1 MKITIGY
8 IYPKLLNMFG
18 DIGNIT
24 ALKKRCEWRNIEVC
38 VKEFHTGDEI
48 DLTDIDILYLGGG
61 GERETLISLENLM
74 NCKET
79 LKNFVEDNGVMLAVC
94 SGYEISGIEFY
105 VDNKPK
111 AGLSL
116 VNIKSE
122 QGSKRFVS
130 NVVLETEFG
139 KIAGFENHLGRMKT
153 GIHSPLGKVIYGN
166 GNNGEDGAEGVLYKN
181 FFGTYLDGPILPKN
195 PELCDELI
203 KRALI
208 RKGENGELFKLD
220 DSVELKAKEYIITKY
235 AEKRV

>member
-79 LKNFVEDNGVMLAVC
+79 LKDFVEDNGVSYDQYRTFQYNSDNEEFLDIDEMLEMFD
-94 SGYEISGIEFY
+94 Y
-105 VDNKPK
+105 DN
-111 AGLSL
+111 
-116 VNIKSE
+116 
-122 QGSKRFVS
+122 SK
-130 NVVLETEFG
+130 VV
-139 KIAGFENHLGRMKT
+139 
-153 GIHSPLGKVIYGN
+153 
-166 GNNGEDGAEGVLYKN
+166 
-181 FFGTYLDGPILPKN
+181 
-195 PELCDELI
+195 
-203 KRALI
+203 KR
-208 RKGENGELFKLD
+208 
-220 DSVELKAKEYIITKY
+220 
-235 AEKRV
+235 KR